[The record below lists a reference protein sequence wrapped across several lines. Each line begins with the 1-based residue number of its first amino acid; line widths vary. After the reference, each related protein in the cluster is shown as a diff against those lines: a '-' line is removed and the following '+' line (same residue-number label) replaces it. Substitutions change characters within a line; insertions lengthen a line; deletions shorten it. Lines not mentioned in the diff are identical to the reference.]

1 MSKDV
6 HMNKENGRKWKKSP
20 SEACE
25 SSHGRKRARVFPMPQ
40 VADSLTRSLFLV
52 YCHFL
57 SSFSL
62 SLHFPLLLAR
72 GMSPLWELTSHVRW
86 LATGSPTHRPPTP
99 GHGPIEPITPWGP
112 SKWASHEDIKCRGGK
127 AAIQMCGPHSKSPT
141 QRSEQNMWRFHSTY
155 HLPLARLLGLQWI
168 DGAELGFG
176 ISINKT
182 TQETNS
188 TEPRRITCRTL
199 NVWMHLGIAALYFTK
214 MIAMIDWSKT
224 VWFTCK
230 LRWKCR
236 SAFFHHTL
244 G

>member
-1 MSKDV
+1 MYTWIRKMEESERRVPRKHV
-6 HMNKENGRKWKKSP
+6 SPHMAAREPESFQCHKWP
-20 SEACE
+20 
-25 SSHGRKRARVFPMPQ
+25 
-40 VADSLTRSLFLV
+40 TRWRGLSSLFIAI
-52 YCHFL
+52 FL

-155 HLPLARLLGLQWI
+155 HLPLARLLGLQWQNW
-168 DGAELGFG
+168 DLGF
-176 ISINKT
+176 
-182 TQETNS
+182 
-188 TEPRRITCRTL
+188 R
-199 NVWMHLGIAALYFTK
+199 
-214 MIAMIDWSKT
+214 
-224 VWFTCK
+224 
-230 LRWKCR
+230 
-236 SAFFHHTL
+236 
-244 G
+244 